1 MDLPKYVIIGAGF
14 AGAATAYHLA
24 RRGVK
29 DLLILEQET
38 VPGVHSSG
46 RNAAMVRQVVSEP
59 AIAELAL
66 KGAASLRS
74 LPAEWAVPALFR
86 QNGSLLLGGGDGWR
100 KLVKDAEM
108 ARQKGI
114 EAEIWSPEETKER
127 VSVLEGADFEGAVWC
142 PTDGIVDI
150 HALLTGYLKAA
161 AASGAEIRY
170 GCSVS
175 GVEVKGGRATGV
187 QTPGGTISA
196 AAVINA
202 GGPWAGAIGRLAG
215 AIDAPLRPCRRHLF
229 VSAPLSWVDPTW
241 PFVWDLTHDLY
252 FRPESAGLLLC
263 PCDQDEMAPGVPPL
277 DDSVAELL
285 AEKVRRFVPK
295 ISDVAIKKSWAGL
308 RTLCPDG
315 RFAIGWDP
323 KIEGFFWVAGLGGHG
338 VTTSYSV
345 GELAAELILGGRG
358 DGADEFSVA
367 RFRA

>member
-1 MDLPKYVIIGAGF
+1 MDFSKYVIIGAGF

-29 DLLILEQET
+29 DILILEQET
-38 VPGVHSSG
+38 IPGVHSSG

-59 AIAELAL
+59 AVAKLAL

-74 LPAEWAVPALFR
+74 LPAEWGLPALFR
-86 QNGSLLLGGGDGWR
+86 QNGSLLLGAGEGWQ

-108 ARQKGI
+108 ARQNGV
-114 EAEIWSPEETKER
+114 EVEIWPAERAKER
-127 VSVLEGADFEGAVWC
+127 VSVLEEADFEGAVWC
-142 PTDGIVDI
+142 PTDGVVDI

-161 AASGAEIRY
+161 VAGGAKIRY

-175 GVEVKGGRATGV
+175 GVEVRGGRATGV
-187 QTPGGTISA
+187 QTPRETIGA

-202 GGPWAGAIGRLAG
+202 GGPWAGAIGKLAG
-215 AIDAPLRPCRRHLF
+215 AVDAPLQPCRRHLF
-229 VSAPLSWVDPTW
+229 VSAPLSWVSPTW
-241 PFVWDLTHDLY
+241 PFVWDLTHDFY
-252 FRPESAGLLLC
+252 FRPESGGLLLC
-263 PCDQDEMAPGVPPL
+263 ACDQDEMAPGDPPL
-277 DDSVAELL
+277 EDSVAELL
-285 AEKVRRFVPK
+285 AEKIRRFMPK
-295 ISDVAIKKSWAGL
+295 ISDVAIKRRWAGL

-345 GELAAELILGGRG
+345 GELAAELILGGRE
-358 DGADEFSVA
+358 DSADEFSVA